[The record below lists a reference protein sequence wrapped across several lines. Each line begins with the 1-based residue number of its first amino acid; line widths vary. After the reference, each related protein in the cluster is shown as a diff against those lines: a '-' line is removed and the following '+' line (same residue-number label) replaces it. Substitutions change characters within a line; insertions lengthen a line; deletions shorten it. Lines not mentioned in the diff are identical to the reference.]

1 LENNHQLYLLFHVI
15 KMSIYPFTDSY
26 INKLWIFDIF
36 RVDRIGNQLD
46 EEIEILTKILLEL
59 TEKLI
64 SLHEQDKLQ

>member
-1 LENNHQLYLLFHVI
+1 
-15 KMSIYPFTDSY
+15 MSIYPFTDSY